1 MYISNLKKVR
11 MDYSSHGIYRGN
23 QFVFS
28 LFSLLNSQ
36 NKPRTG
42 SKLSTFCKFRWSQST
57 VLHKA

>member
-1 MYISNLKKVR
+1 MYMSNLKKVR
-11 MDYSSHGIYRGN
+11 MDYSSDGIYRGN

-42 SKLSTFCKFRWSQST
+42 
-57 VLHKA
+57 